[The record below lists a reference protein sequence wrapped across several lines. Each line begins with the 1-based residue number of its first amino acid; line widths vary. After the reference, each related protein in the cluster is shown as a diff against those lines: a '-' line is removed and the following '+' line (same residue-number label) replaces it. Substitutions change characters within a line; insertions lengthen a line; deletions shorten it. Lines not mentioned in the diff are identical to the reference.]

1 MGVRFNPPPGWPQ
14 PPEGWRPT
22 PTWVPDPSWPAPPA
36 GWEFWVGVSPEPFE
50 SITSTVNGT
59 SAATATALATAPAR
73 IATATTT
80 TTVLPQTMVEA
91 LAADPA
97 FPTVAGGPSVTGAP
111 VVTRPEP
118 EDLPYPHEA
127 PRPRWLVG
135 AGAAAVLGAGIL
147 LVTFVMRDQQQTA
160 PVGSSSATLPSVR
173 VVSTPSASPSPQ
185 LTSVNEPATS
195 SAASGTALEALENL
209 PLRTS
214 GPATAYSRAGFGE
227 GWTDVDGNGCDT
239 GNDVLRRDLTAVTLK
254 RGSRSCIVASGRL
267 LDKYAA
273 RTAVFRPET
282 RSVAID
288 FVVPLADA
296 WAGGASTWTA
306 EQRTAFVNDPANLSA
321 VQTATTAK
329 KRSRD
334 ASGWLPSSVAYRCL
348 YAARQIGVKTT
359 YQLSVSAAERSTLRK
374 VLAGCPDQP
383 LPAGARS
390 LPTSRSASVQPSV
403 EQPAADQ
410 PAAEP
415 SNRPLVGSAPSS
427 TAASTG

>member
-36 GWEFWVGVSPEPFE
+36 GWEFWVAESPEPFE
-50 SITSTVNGT
+50 PGPSTVNG
-59 SAATATALATAPAR
+59 SSGATATALATAPAR
-73 IATATTT
+73 VTTT
-80 TTVLPQTMVEA
+80 PLPAALVEA
-91 LAADPA
+91 P
-97 FPTVAGGPSVTGAP
+97 PVTRTP
-111 VVTRPEP
+111 VTTRPEP
-118 EDLPYPHEA
+118 EDLPDPHEA

-147 LVTFVMRDQQQTA
+147 LVTFVMRDQQQTT

-173 VVSTPSASPSPQ
+173 VVSTPSAGPSLQPSS
-185 LTSVNEPATS
+185 TNEPAAS
-195 SAASGTALEALENL
+195 SAAPGTALEALENL
-209 PLRTS
+209 PLRTDA
-214 GPATAYSRAGFGE
+214 PATAYSRAGFGE

-254 RGSRSCIVASGRL
+254 RGSRGCIVASGRL
-267 LDKYAA
+267 LDKYAG
-273 RTAVFRPET
+273 RTAAFRPET

-288 FVVPLADA
+288 FVVPLVDA
-296 WAGGASTWTA
+296 WAGGASTWTP

-334 ASGWLPSSVAYRCL
+334 ASGWLPPSVAYRCT
-348 YAARQIGVKTT
+348 YAARQIGVKAT
-359 YQLSVSAAERSTLRK
+359 YLLSVSAAERSTLRK
-374 VLAGCPDQP
+374 VLADCPDQR

-390 LPTSRSASVQPSV
+390 LPASRSASQPSV
-403 EQPAADQ
+403 DQ
-410 PAAEP
+410 PAVEP